1 MTVVNISTEY
11 LSIMNLVLMKNLV
24 AKLLIYVSQL
34 CSAVER
40 NTSSFF
46 LFEVNLPNKKKITKN
61 HQEKSQQNKDPNIWF
76 VQINT

>member
-46 LFEVNLPNKKKITKN
+46 LFEVNLPNLKKKINKKTSGEEPTK
-61 HQEKSQQNKDPNIWF
+61 QRSKYMVCPN
-76 VQINT
+76 